1 LQWGCSGW
9 YWQLLTRVVKGRIDK
24 RLRQNI
30 LLKDIEVGPVG
41 LQDILI
47 LRVLD
52 FLAGSSES

>member
-1 LQWGCSGW
+1 
-9 YWQLLTRVVKGRIDK
+9 VVKGRIDK

>member
-1 LQWGCSGW
+1 M
-9 YWQLLTRVVKGRIDK
+9 VKGRIDK

-30 LLKDIEVGPVG
+30 LLKDIEVGTVG